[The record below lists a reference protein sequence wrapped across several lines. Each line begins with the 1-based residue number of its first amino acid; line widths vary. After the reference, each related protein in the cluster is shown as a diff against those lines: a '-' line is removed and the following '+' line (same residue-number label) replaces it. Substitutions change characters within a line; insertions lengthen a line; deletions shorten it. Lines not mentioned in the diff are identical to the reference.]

1 MTKGDYVKNG
11 IEQHR
16 KELDDEIRSTF
27 LNICQE
33 VENRVKILLSDS
45 SYYEIEK

>member
-1 MTKGDYVKNG
+1 MTKGDDVKHG
-11 IEQHR
+11 TEQLR
-16 KELDDEIRSTF
+16 KELDDDLRSPF

-33 VENRVKILLSDS
+33 VEDKEKILRSDS